1 MQRQIILSTLNQFVT
16 HPTVD
21 ELYTEIQKSHPS
33 ISKTTIYRNL
43 RQLAQGRQIGRMAL
57 PDDVERYDKRTDQ
70 HYHFQCK
77 SCGELFDVEIGY
89 LDGINEK
96 VQEKHGFQVDEHD
109 ILFKGVCPKC
119 EGNQALRVR
128 KMEKA

>member
-1 MQRQIILSTLNQFVT
+1 MQRNTVQRQIILEALNKFNT

-21 ELYTEIQKSHPS
+21 ELYSEIQKSHPS
-33 ISKTTIYRNL
+33 ISKTTVYRNL
-43 RQLAQGRQIGRMAL
+43 RQLAQGGHIGRVAL

-77 SCGELFDVEIGY
+77 SCGGLLDVDINY

-96 VQEKHGFQVDEHD
+96 VHKKHGFQVDGHD
-109 ILFKGVCPKC
+109 IVFMGVCPQC
-119 EGNQALRVR
+119 TFSDI
-128 KMEKA
+128 

>member
-1 MQRQIILSTLNQFVT
+1 MVNMQRNTVQRQIILDTLNKFIT

-43 RQLAQGRQIGRMAL
+43 HQLTQVGHISKVML
-57 PDDVERYDKRTDQ
+57 PDDIDRYDKRTDQ

-77 SCGELFDVEIGY
+77 SCSAIFDVDIDYVE
-89 LDGINEK
+89 GINEK
-96 VQEKHGFQVDEHD
+96 VHKKYGLQVNEHD
-109 ILFKGVCPKC
+109 IVFKGVCKKC
-119 EGNQALRVR
+119 KNN
-128 KMEKA
+128 

>member
-1 MQRQIILSTLNQFVT
+1 MQRNTVQRQIIFTTLNSFVI

-21 ELYTEIQKSHPS
+21 ELYSEIRKSHPS

-43 RQLAQGRQIGRMAL
+43 RQLAQGGQIGRMAL
-57 PDDVERYDKRTDQ
+57 PDDVERYDKRTDR

-77 SCGELFDVEIGY
+77 SCGELLDVDIDY

-109 ILFKGVCPKC
+109 IIFKGVCPKC
-119 EGNQALRVR
+119 
-128 KMEKA
+128 K

>member
-1 MQRQIILSTLNQFVT
+1 MKRNTVQRQIISETLNKFIT

-21 ELYTEIQKSHPS
+21 ELYSEIIKSHPS
-33 ISKTTIYRNL
+33 ISKTTVYRNL
-43 RQLAQGRQIGRMAL
+43 RQLAQGSQIGRVAL

-77 SCGELFDVEIGY
+77 SCGELLDVDIDY

-96 VQEKHGFQVDEHD
+96 AQEKHGFQVDEHD
-109 ILFKGVCPKC
+109 IVFKGICLNCK
-119 EGNQALRVR
+119 ENQ
-128 KMEKA
+128 

>member
-1 MQRQIILSTLNQFVT
+1 MQRNTVQRQIIFETLNRFIT

-21 ELYTEIQKSHPS
+21 ELYSEIQKSHPS

-43 RQLAQGRQIGRMAL
+43 RQLAQGGQIGRVAL
-57 PDDVERYDKRTDQ
+57 PDDVERYDKRTDR

-77 SCGELFDVEIGY
+77 SCGALLDVDIDY

-96 VQEKHGFQVDEHD
+96 VQEKNGFQVDEHD
-109 ILFKGVCPKC
+109 IVFRGVCPQCKK
-119 EGNQALRVR
+119 NQ
-128 KMEKA
+128 